1 MKKFIFGSLFIF
13 ISLCV
18 FAPKANAQY
27 YNGIRSFNSVNLGI
41 NLNYSNTTASSY
53 YQTPNYGNYYGG
65 YNNSQNYYGGYGYMP
80 TSYIIPYNYGSS
92 FQYFYTP
99 APWGQNIQPWGQNMQ
114 PWGTNYYSW

>member
-27 YNGIRSFNSVNLGI
+27 YGGIRPFNGINLGI
-41 NLNYSNTTASSY
+41 NFNYSNTTSSSY
-53 YQTPNYGNYYGG
+53 YQTPNYSNYGG
-65 YNNSQNYYGGYGYMP
+65 YNNYQNYYGGYGYMP
-80 TSYIIPYNYGSS
+80 ISYINPYGYGTPSP
-92 FQYFYTP
+92 YLYTP
-99 APWGQNIQPWGQNMQ
+99 APWGQNVQ